1 MWWLK
6 MVNINVHPFS
16 LSIHCRL
23 KGTNTI
29 FDTPLL
35 GVAVQCRLNS
45 PLWESIWSTS
55 NSVDPK
61 MGQFSSAKNNK
72 LSLPLVVII
81 SWSMDQHGSAWISM
95 DQHGSG
101 RDHPRISTVPYTSSI
116 SHDVQNHSLMFHTHT
131 EWGQADR
138 LILLN
143 NSSYFLLV
151 RWLGGSYLITSPYQ
165 PPISPPEKSAVLRCY
180 RSPHPVRRRELWR
193 PTRRALPQTPGCHD
207 MTDMTPVQNFNG
219 IFLGNKKVETW
230 QCVKTNST
238 PGEHQ
243 NSW

>member
-1 MWWLK
+1 
-6 MVNINVHPFS
+6 
-16 LSIHCRL
+16 
-23 KGTNTI
+23 
-29 FDTPLL
+29 
-35 GVAVQCRLNS
+35 
-45 PLWESIWSTS
+45 
-55 NSVDPK
+55 
-61 MGQFSSAKNNK
+61 
-72 LSLPLVVII
+72 
-81 SWSMDQHGSAWISM
+81 MDQHGSAWIRPRSST
-95 DQHGSG
+95 DIHGSVHFL
-101 RDHPRISTVPYTSSI
+101 DKPRCAKPFI
-116 SHDVQNHSLMFHTHT
+116 DVSHTHT